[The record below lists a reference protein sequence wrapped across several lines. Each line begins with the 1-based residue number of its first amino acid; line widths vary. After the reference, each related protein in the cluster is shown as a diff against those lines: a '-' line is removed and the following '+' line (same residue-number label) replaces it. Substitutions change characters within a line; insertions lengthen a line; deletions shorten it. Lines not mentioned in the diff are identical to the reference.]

1 MIQKF
6 MLCPNLVLKNFYEQC
21 GLEFKK
27 TNINKKRLLD
37 DLIELTNNDLE
48 KEFKFPH
55 LKKFHSSTSKI
66 IYSPLRIKYLKT
78 LNLRN
83 TEFFF

>member
-48 KEFKFPH
+48 KEFKQ
-55 LKKFHSSTSKI
+55 SSFEKI
-66 IYSPLRIKYLKT
+66 SFFNFEDNIFSLRIKYLKT